1 MVYLTQRR
9 NVNRE
14 RKNTSVTVYS
24 NVGVP
29 EVYLNGQKLDG
40 VRRGYT
46 DVHYVFDNVTL
57 AEGKNTLK
65 AVVRADGKEY
75 TDEIEWFYRG
85 ERTRKADSSVNE
97 HEHSG
102 W

>member
-1 MVYLTQRR
+1 MVTMRSIF
-9 NVNRE
+9 
-14 RKNTSVTVYS
+14 T
-24 NVGVP
+24 P
-29 EVYLNGQKLDG
+29 EVCHQTRVMIGLMLDG

-85 ERTRKADSSVNE
+85 ERTRKAYSSVNE